1 MLPKNIK
8 TLAAAA
14 LMLLGAPAFASVATH
29 VHEQFASG
37 AVYNGDLTFADDYSA
52 LMSANGALSG
62 TGYGVPLAM
71 NFIWSGGVGPGT
83 NQTDVP
89 DRLNDFLVD
98 GSASSY
104 TTTIGIV
111 WQYPAA
117 QLVLDLTASNATW
130 DPNYIGTAYFTGLT
144 TWSADGMPLTS
155 DAAVSVRLGLEAPG
169 PGTNIPEPASV
180 LLFGAGLGML
190 VAARRRKAA

>member
-8 TLAAAA
+8 TLAAVA
-14 LMLLGAPAFASVATH
+14 LMLLGAPAFASVVTH

-37 AVYNGDLTFADDYSA
+37 AVYNGDLTFADDYSR

-71 NFIWSGGVGPGT
+71 NFVWSGGVVAGT

-89 DRLNDFLVD
+89 GRLNDWLTD
-98 GSASSY
+98 GSAVY

-111 WQYPAA
+111 WQYPSA
-117 QLVLDLTASNATW
+117 QLVLDLTASNAAW
-130 DPNYIGTAYFTGLT
+130 DPLAIGTTYFSGIT
-144 TWSADGMPLTS
+144 TWSANGAPITS
-155 DAAVSVRLGLEAPG
+155 DAAVSVRLGPEAPD

-180 LLFGAGLGML
+180 LLLGAGLGMV
-190 VAARRRKAA
+190 VAARRRKAT